1 MLVLVAAILTVTL
14 PLLLIHNLGT
24 STKVTPNHTA
34 STDVAEPQFQQALE
48 LLRSVEANEKEVLPT
63 VTPPPSPTATSEN
76 PSEKEDIV
84 QPTPEDPTGQIVVPD
99 HVEEPDQAAEADQV
113 VENVW
118 ITFYDCTQEGFCPGD
133 ITASGAPLETESG
146 TLYAACDTN
155 YWPFGTEIRV
165 LGNPNDERVWTC
177 LDTGGLV
184 IGPNHWDFWFYKH
197 EDGENYIAEL
207 GSDVAT
213 IQIVA

>member
-1 MLVLVAAILTVTL
+1 MLVLVAVLAVTL

-24 STKVTPNHTA
+24 NTKVTPNHTV
-34 STDVAEPQFQQALE
+34 STDVAEPRFQQALE
-48 LLRSVEANEKEVLPT
+48 LLRSVEASEKEVLPT
-63 VTPPPSPTATSEN
+63 ATPPPSPTPTGEN
-76 PSEKEDIV
+76 PSEKENIV
-84 QPTPEDPTGQIVVPD
+84 QPTPQPPTGQVV
-99 HVEEPDQAAEADQV
+99 ESDQTAEAGQI

-133 ITASGAPLETESG
+133 ITASGTPLETETG

-165 LGNPNDERVWTC
+165 LGDSNDERVWTC
-177 LDTGGLV
+177 LDRGALV

-197 EDGENYIAEL
+197 EDGEDYIAEL